1 MSRKKRVASDIPSL
15 LADLGVIGMEPIEP
29 VVLAALITGEP
40 LLLIGPHG
48 TAKSYLLNRIAVAL
62 GLQWRHYN
70 ASLLN
75 FDDLVGYPLPN
86 GNGSLQYVQ
95 TPSSI
100 WDAEVVFFDEISRC
114 RPDLQ
119 NKLFPIIH
127 ERRVQGIALD
137 KLIYRWSAMNPP
149 LGEVDDDQGYRGSEP
164 LDQALADRF
173 AFVLEMPAWNQFD
186 EQQQERIILCGD
198 DGISPLA
205 AKRLRERIQAGR
217 LMLPSVRELLGD
229 KLATYV
235 RLVMA
240 LLCQAELGLSPR
252 RGGMLLRNILALHT
266 ARLLVEPDANVGES
280 CLLALTH
287 SFPQRALGVEVSR
300 IKVLKCHREAWRA
313 AALDN
318 DDPRR
323 LLMMEPDPLRRA
335 LRAAR
340 IKSLSSP
347 EFSGIVA
354 DCLASLRLG
363 GRHALATALFE
374 SGAAGNLVAAVAEQC
389 GQLYGMVV
397 TPQSLHETVMA
408 NSTRH
413 RLWQRIVAVLARMTP
428 DDPETTFA
436 SNLLVGLFASGEFS
450 VEADVDQILDAW
462 QQTRSQVKEL
472 AA

>member
-1 MSRKKRVASDIPSL
+1 MGQKRATRPGLSL

-29 VVLAALITGEP
+29 VILAALITNEP

-48 TAKSYLLNRIAVAL
+48 TAKSYLLNRISIAL
-62 GLQWRHYN
+62 GLRWRHYN

-86 GNGSLQYVQ
+86 GNGGLQYVQ

-100 WDAEVVFFDEISRC
+100 WDAEVAFFDEISRC

-149 LGEVDDDQGYRGSEP
+149 LGEVDDDRGYRGSEP

-173 AFVLEMPAWNQFD
+173 AFVVEMPAWDHFN

-198 DGISPLA
+198 DDISPEA
-205 AKRLRERIQAGR
+205 ARRLRERIQSGR
-217 LMLPSVRELLGD
+217 TMLSSVQDLFSE

-235 RLVMA
+235 RLVIA

-252 RGGMLLRNILALHT
+252 RGGMLLRNILAVHT
-266 ARLLVEPDANVGES
+266 ARLLAEPEANLCKS
-280 CLLALTH
+280 SLLALTH

-300 IKVLKCHREAWRA
+300 IKILQCHRDAWQA
-313 AALDN
+313 AALDE

-323 LLMMEPDPLRRA
+323 LLMNEPNPLRRA
-335 LRAAR
+335 LWATR
-340 IKSLSSP
+340 IESLSSP

-354 DCLASLRLG
+354 DCLASLRPG

-389 GQLYGMVV
+389 GQLYGLVV

-413 RLWQRIVAVLARMTP
+413 RLWQRVVATLARMPP
-428 DDPETTFA
+428 DEPETTFA
-436 SNLLVGLFASGEFS
+436 SNLLVGLFAAGELS
-450 VEADVDQILDAW
+450 VEADIDQTLEAW
-462 QQTRSQVKEL
+462 QQARNQVKEL
-472 AA
+472 VA